1 MELDWSIQATLHA
14 EGLIKLLL
22 IFVKEAKKNLNR
34 RFENPKVDASIVTE
48 LLSIIS
54 YAIILRS
61 PFLPSQFLIIST
73 LETTPPSRRSIK

>member
-34 RFENPKVDASIVTE
+34 RFENPLLLMFMQKIDITKLFTVEDYKRIVKEVKDKDISIVVNNAG
-48 LLSIIS
+48 I
-54 YAIILRS
+54 
-61 PFLPSQFLIIST
+61 
-73 LETTPPSRRSIK
+73 